1 MDGLVFGATLS
12 PRKGCHHPLR
22 SQSRLKTHLR
32 NVIIVPE
39 MIGSIIG
46 VYKGKIFNQIEIK
59 PEMINHYLA
68 ELSISYK
75 AVKHG
80 WPGIWC
86 HPLIQGK
93 AEMYGIEVLDSV
105 ALGLNPVAL
114 IRGNAEIK
122 GPFPKV

>member
-46 VYKGKIFNQIEIK
+46 VYNGKIFNQIEIK
-59 PEMINHYLA
+59 PEMINHYPA
-68 ELSISYK
+68 EFSISYK

-86 HPLIQGK
+86 HPLTQK
-93 AEMYGIEVLDSV
+93 RVSPPVEKPEQVK
-105 ALGLNPVAL
+105 NPPSKRDNSA
-114 IRGNAEIK
+114 
-122 GPFPKV
+122 